1 MARHTVVFKDK
12 YGHKRKFVVNSSQEV
27 FIDFNKYSYGVI
39 FTVALFVCLTI
50 GV

>member
-1 MARHTVVFKDK
+1 MARHTVAFKDK
-12 YGHKRKFVVNSSQEV
+12 HGKRYKFVVNSSQEQ

-39 FTVALFVCLTI
+39 FMVALFVCLTI